1 MLLRPAL
8 AAAALLLLLSGCVP
22 APGSAAPT
30 GTADPAPTSTSTTPS
45 TTPPP
50 SVTPAPAPSATAAPV
65 PQTEPVDLGC
75 SDVLSAQAIYDYNS
89 NVSLLG
95 EFSPAAD
102 SLAGEAVA
110 QQGIACQLI
119 NQTSGETIDIG
130 VVRFTDA
137 GYASKLESVS
147 ASSSPADAFD
157 GFFDGGIAQAFSAP
171 YWVTMTS
178 VGFTEAGDAAGLVEA
193 AVAGL

>member
-1 MLLRPAL
+1 MSLRPAL
-8 AAAALLLLLSGCVP
+8 AAAALLLLLTGCVP
-22 APGSAAPT
+22 TPDTAGPSATGS
-30 GTADPAPTSTSTTPS
+30 PAPTSTSTSTPRPS
-45 TTPPP
+45 ATP
-50 SVTPAPAPSATAAPV
+50 TPTASATAAPV
-65 PQTEPVDLGC
+65 PQTEPVALGC

-95 EFSPAAD
+95 AYSPAGG

-110 QQGIACQLI
+110 QQGIACQLV

-137 GYASKLESVS
+137 GYAAKLAAVS
-147 ASSSPADAFD
+147 ASSSSADAFD
-157 GFFDGGIAQAFSAP
+157 GFFDGGVAQAFPAP

-178 VGFTEAGDAAGLVEA
+178 VSFTEAGDAAGLIDA
-193 AVAGL
+193 AVAAL